1 MIRCGVRPG
10 ALAFAAAL
18 LAAAP
23 AFAVDVLL
31 RSPRTGE
38 TAFGE
43 ITVEAEVL
51 AAGPIA
57 EVEVRIDGRTAGRLT
72 RPPWKLVV
80 DVGQENVEHEIEV
93 IARTVSGEEAT
104 ARART
109 ARTRVDDTLDVA
121 LQQLYV
127 TVGAAP
133 GHDLPLS
140 RGDFQ
145 IDDGGDPQVIVTF
158 ERGDAPLTAVLLLDT
173 SWSMRGERLET
184 ALEGAAVFLEGL
196 RRLDEAAL
204 TLFADRRVRSTD
216 FTRHGADLTRDLG
229 AVEAGGGTALNDYVY
244 YALRL
249 LEARQGRR
257 VVIVLSDGVDTGSVL
272 DAEDVRWAAQRSQA
286 MIYWIRLRDVRETG
300 TYSSSWRGRREH
312 VRELSTFE
320 RVVAESGG
328 AVFPI
333 DGVDGAAQAFREIL
347 AELRRQYVLGYYP
360 SVDRDDGSWRPVSVT
375 VTGSRRVR
383 TRDGYIDY

>member
-1 MIRCGVRPG
+1 MTRG

-23 AFAVDVLL
+23 AFAIDVLL
-31 RSPRTGE
+31 RSPRAGE

-51 AAGPIA
+51 AAEPIA

-72 RPPWKLVV
+72 EPPWKLAV

-104 ARART
+104 ARAKT
-109 ARTRVDDTLDVA
+109 ARTRVDDTLDVK

-127 TVGAAP
+127 TVAAAP
-133 GHDLPLS
+133 GHDLPLD
-140 RGDFQ
+140 RGDFR

-184 ALEGAAVFLEGL
+184 ALDGAEVFLDGL

-204 TLFADRRVRSTD
+204 TLFADRRVHSTD
-216 FTRHGADLTRDLG
+216 FARRSDS
-229 AVEAGGGTALNDYVY
+229 
-244 YALRL
+244 RL
-249 LEARQGRR
+249 L
-257 VVIVLSDGVDTGSVL
+257 
-272 DAEDVRWAAQRSQA
+272 
-286 MIYWIRLRDVRETG
+286 
-300 TYSSSWRGRREH
+300 
-312 VRELSTFE
+312 
-320 RVVAESGG
+320 
-328 AVFPI
+328 
-333 DGVDGAAQAFREIL
+333 
-347 AELRRQYVLGYYP
+347 
-360 SVDRDDGSWRPVSVT
+360 
-375 VTGSRRVR
+375 
-383 TRDGYIDY
+383 

>member
-1 MIRCGVRPG
+1 MTRG
-10 ALAFAAAL
+10 ALAFAAVL

-23 AFAVDVLL
+23 AFAIDVLL

-51 AAGPIA
+51 AAEPIA
-57 EVEVRIDGRTAGRLT
+57 EVEIRIDGRTAGRLT
-72 RPPWKLVV
+72 EPPWKLAV

-104 ARART
+104 ARAKT
-109 ARTRVDDTLDVA
+109 ARTRVDDTLDVK

-127 TVGAAP
+127 TVAAAP
-133 GHDLPLS
+133 GHDLPLD
-140 RGDFQ
+140 RGDFR
-145 IDDGGDPQVIVTF
+145 IDDGGEPQVIVTF

-184 ALEGAAVFLEGL
+184 ALDGAAVFLDGL

-204 TLFADRRVRSTD
+204 TLFADRRVHSTD
-216 FTRHGADLTRDLG
+216 FTRHGEGLTRGLD
-229 AVEAGGGTALNDYVY
+229 AVEAAGGTALNDYLY

-272 DAEDVRWAAQRSQA
+272 DAEDLRWAAQRSQA

-312 VRELSTFE
+312 VRELATFE
-320 RVVAESGG
+320 QVVAESGG

-360 SVDRDDGSWRPVSVT
+360 SVDHDDGSWRPVGVSVT
-375 VTGSRRVR
+375 GNRRVR